1 MSAIKAILG
10 EVHAGTI
17 YGTRFNV
24 GLGTDEDIYFEDSG
38 IRMYDSN
45 ALGVKG
51 VIFRYGASEDFFRI
65 GRYASATYLSIP
77 SDKDLLRIT
86 TFHQEFSFWDT
97 GQFQLPTMDDAP
109 VANLVD
115 GQVAAK
121 TGGVWRMRV
130 NAAWTTI
137 QTAGGW

>member
-1 MSAIKAILG
+1 
-10 EVHAGTI
+10 
-17 YGTRFNV
+17 
-24 GLGTDEDIYFEDSG
+24 
-38 IRMYDSN
+38 
-45 ALGVKG
+45 
-51 VIFRYGASEDFFRI
+51 
-65 GRYASATYLSIP
+65 
-77 SDKDLLRIT
+77 
-86 TFHQEFSFWDT
+86 
-97 GQFQLPTMDDAP
+97 MDDAP